1 MLMRLALSALLLIV
15 GTAGFFTLKKIR
27 LSRAARVANT
37 DPLLESVRPGLPTI
51 LYFTTPDCMTCK
63 YAQGPA
69 LELLKHELGETIN
82 IVKVDAAEDRD
93 AADRWKIR
101 TVPTT
106 YVLDAAGVPVE
117 VNQGAADAPRLR
129 AQVAAAS

>member
-1 MLMRLALSALLLIV
+1 MLAVSKA
-15 GTAGFFTLKKIR
+15 AGI
-27 LSRAARVANT
+27 
-37 DPLLESVRPGLPTI
+37 ESPCVPRIASGFGGGI
-51 LYFTTPDCMTCK
+51 GR
-63 YAQGPA
+63 Q
-69 LELLKHELGETIN
+69 GETCGAVTGGVMALGLIYGR
-82 IVKVDAAEDRD
+82 DAAEDRD

-117 VNQGAADAPRLR
+117 MNQGAADAPRLR